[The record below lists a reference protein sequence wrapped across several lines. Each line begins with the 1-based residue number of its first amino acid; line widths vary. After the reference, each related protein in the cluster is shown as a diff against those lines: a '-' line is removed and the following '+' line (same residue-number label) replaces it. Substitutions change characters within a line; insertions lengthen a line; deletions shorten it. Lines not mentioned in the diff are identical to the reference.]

1 MQATTSFKQ
10 RTIKPNTER
19 KDTMKQI
26 REISDTAAK
35 IVLNKKGEHVA
46 TVQWRYG
53 SGGGV
58 QCDVWA
64 RKAGETWLSLVHQS
78 KAGGYGYDK
87 AAAALS
93 GAVIEGFTL
102 ANHCGYVEAAGEKKR
117 EALLKAYK
125 RRVKA
130 GEMSREDHAAFEKK
144 AKRIG
149 CHFANWNTPA
159 VGLPHSWGSLH
170 NATGLERLAMMGFS
184 VITVL

>member
-1 MQATTSFKQ
+1 
-10 RTIKPNTER
+10 
-19 KDTMKQI
+19 MKQI
-26 REISDTAAK
+26 RESSDSAAK
-35 IVLNKKGEHVA
+35 IILNKKGEHVA

-58 QCDVWA
+58 QCDVWS
-64 RKAGETWLSLVHQS
+64 RKEGETWLSLTHQQ

-87 AAAALS
+87 AAAALA
-93 GAVIEGFTL
+93 GAVIEGYKL

-130 GEMSREDHAAFEKK
+130 GEMSREEHAAYEKK
-144 AKRIG
+144 AAKLG
-149 CHFANWNTPA
+149 CRFANWNTPA

-170 NATGLERLAMMGFS
+170 NESGLGRLEMLGFR
-184 VITVL
+184 VITAL

>member
-1 MQATTSFKQ
+1 
-10 RTIKPNTER
+10 
-19 KDTMKQI
+19 MKQI

-64 RKAGETWLSLVHQS
+64 RNPGEKWLSLVHQK

-87 AAAALS
+87 AAASLA
-93 GAVIEGFTL
+93 GAVIEGYKI
-102 ANHCGYVEAAGEKKR
+102 ADHCGYVEAAGEKKR
-117 EALLKAYK
+117 ETLLKAYK

-130 GEMSREDHAAFEKK
+130 GGMSREDHTAFEKK
-144 AKRIG
+144 AARIG
-149 CHFANWNTPA
+149 CRFANWNTPA

-170 NATGLERLAMMGFS
+170 NESGLGRLEMMGFR
-184 VITVL
+184 VINAL

>member
-1 MQATTSFKQ
+1 
-10 RTIKPNTER
+10 
-19 KDTMKQI
+19 MKQVK
-26 REISDTAAK
+26 EISDTAAK

-64 RKAGETWLSLVHQS
+64 RAPGESWLSLVHQH

-93 GAVIEGFTL
+93 GAVIEGYKM
-102 ANHCGYVEAAGEKKR
+102 ANHCGRVEPAGEKKR
-117 EALLKAYK
+117 EALLRAYT

-130 GEMSREDHAAFEKK
+130 GGMSREDHAAFEEK
-144 AKRIG
+144 ARRMG
-149 CHFANWNTPA
+149 CRFANWNTPA
-159 VGLPHSWGSLH
+159 VGLPHAWGSLH
-170 NATGLERLAMMGFS
+170 NECGLGRLEMLGFR
-184 VITVL
+184 VITAL